1 MLRKTFDDIAAL
13 TIAGVGLTVLFER
26 HIARAIADDL
36 DARLKQLIAGIDVDA
51 EGRLVV
57 VHLPANPR
65 FAEPLSGLYWQV
77 GSEDSQLLR
86 SRSLWDTT
94 LGLPIDEL
102 SAGDVH
108 RHEAH
113 GPANA
118 RVLVAERGLKLT
130 INGRS
135 TLVRVAVA
143 ADLARVSAA
152 RQAFAKELAAAL
164 CILGLV
170 LATPISR

>member
-1 MLRKTFDDIAAL
+1 M
-13 TIAGVGLTVLFER
+13 
-26 HIARAIADDL
+26 
-36 DARLKQLIAGIDVDA
+36 
-51 EGRLVV
+51 
-57 VHLPANPR
+57 
-65 FAEPLSGLYWQV
+65 
-77 GSEDSQLLR
+77 LR

-170 LATPISR
+170 WAIATYIQVALGLRPLAVLRRDIADISSGRSYRLPPAAPVEVQPLVDEVNALVEMLSAGD